1 MGLGDLPW
9 EGAPKPLKQFLPA
22 RQDAMVAVGEGGR
35 PEGVVGTS
43 FSCRVPNPHPA
54 FGGACVDTSGVPA
67 AGGRFSVLRKN
78 AGWKL
83 QAGVAHWKSPGSQNH
98 LSSLA

>member
-1 MGLGDLPW
+1 
-9 EGAPKPLKQFLPA
+9 
-22 RQDAMVAVGEGGR
+22 MVAVGEGGR
-35 PEGVVGTS
+35 PEGEEGVVGTS
-43 FSCRVPNPHPA
+43 FSCRVPNPRPA
-54 FGGACVDTSGVPA
+54 FGGAWLDTSGVPA

-78 AGWKL
+78 AGRRL